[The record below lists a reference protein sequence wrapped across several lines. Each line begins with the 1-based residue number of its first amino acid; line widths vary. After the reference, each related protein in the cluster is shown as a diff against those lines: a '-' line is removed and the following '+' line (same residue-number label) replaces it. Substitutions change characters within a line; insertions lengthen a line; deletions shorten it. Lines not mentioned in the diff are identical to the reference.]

1 MIAAW
6 MLYCVAIGLLFVVLG
21 EALERALH
29 LAGRATRWAWVAAL
43 AGSYLVPAAAL
54 LRPSAFAALPVPL
67 AQPVVAEL
75 PATAMDQRVDGALP
89 KPGPSFSLG
98 DLDTALAR
106 VWGLSSA
113 ALLLSLGA
121 AALRL
126 AALRRGWR
134 SVTVDGRAVL
144 VSDNV
149 GPAVAG
155 LWRSRIVLPD
165 WALQLG
171 EGERRLMLAHE
182 DEHVRAR
189 DPWLLVTAAAA
200 VVLAPWN
207 PALWWQVRR
216 LCLAVEMDCDARVLA
231 RCDDAPA
238 YGALLLRVGRRRAR
252 PFGAPA
258 LGEPASFLARR
269 IRRMVTALPRWR
281 WAGVTAAGLVAAA
294 AIIAARET
302 PRPVGPEREARAV
315 LVATPAL
322 MARRAM
328 AHSDSFLVE
337 VIRRAIALHYPEL
350 LSTRTGPRIEVWFVA
365 DSRNQV
371 IRTLQRPGPKVITV
385 GIQEIHAAFPEL
397 DQSNVNGWGVYQA
410 PELEGLARDNVRVV
424 WIELREGTS
433 LSGRA
438 LRDPDRVLP
447 DSMVDQPPVFLSG
460 PRLRYP
466 NLPRQPGV
474 QGRVV
479 VGAII
484 DPTGRAEPASVQV
497 IESPHPGLDQAAR
510 NAVLQARFRH
520 GRFRGRAV
528 RVLITFPVDF
538 RIS

>member
-134 SVTVDGRAVL
+134 SATVDGRAVL

-165 WALQLG
+165 WALRLG

-189 DPWLLVTAAAA
+189 DPWLLVAAAAA

-207 PALWWQVRR
+207 PVLWWQVRR
-216 LCLAVEMDCDARVLA
+216 LSLAVEMDCDARVLA
-231 RCDDAPA
+231 RHGDAPA

-252 PFGAPA
+252 LPLGAPA

-281 WAGVTAAGLVAAA
+281 WAGVAVGTAVAAA
-294 AIIAARET
+294 ALVTACDA
-302 PRPVGPEREARAV
+302 PRPVATEAAEQVQLSVPFARPNE
-315 LVATPAL
+315 LSATTEAL
-322 MARRAM
+322 LWT
-328 AHSDSFLVE
+328 F
-337 VIRRAIALHYPEL
+337 
-350 LSTRTGPRIEVWFVA
+350 
-365 DSRNQV
+365 
-371 IRTLQRPGPKVITV
+371 
-385 GIQEIHAAFPEL
+385 
-397 DQSNVNGWGVYQA
+397 
-410 PELEGLARDNVRVV
+410 
-424 WIELREGTS
+424 
-433 LSGRA
+433 
-438 LRDPDRVLP
+438 RDPTHRVANRIIWLVL
-447 DSMVDQPPVFLSG
+447 DAKGTVVASG
-460 PRLRYP
+460 P
-466 NLPRQPGV
+466 LPRQPQDTVLDALGLARRIP
-474 QGRVV
+474 GYDTLA
-479 VGAII
+479 VGHIVL
-484 DPTGRAEPASVQV
+484 RAERGSVPTISVQV
-497 IESPHPGLDQAAR
+497 QGPGGPPAVSPERRREMEQRSAYVRQAAGR
-510 NAVLQARFRH
+510 YHPEVFAHPHAGAAIALVFDPQGSVVGHAAGVREARDADCLAVVKRLVPKFATGQPSQSGCAGVGAPGHAGEVVVYWMWLLR
-520 GRFRGRAV
+520 
-528 RVLITFPVDF
+528 LPT
-538 RIS
+538 S